1 MTKRIIL
8 LLAFLEGGLVML
20 LELVIPHV
28 LSPVLGSSMET
39 WAKLILLSVGGLAI
53 GYFLG
58 GFLSKKKVLPNL
70 FTLLVIAFASSLVAF
85 IIIWLSNQ
93 QEIFS
98 NEVISAYLIAFTG
111 LFLPSI
117 CLASTT
123 PLLIQEMSERSNSTG
138 LLFSNSTWGGILFT
152 ILTGFA
158 IIPNFGL
165 VKSLQLFL
173 LLISVMILLVTWKS
187 DQNVRKTISYAIFLI
202 AFLILIFGSSTP
214 EANDLEVLQMKEGL
228 NGQLLAV
235 EKKVNDT
242 INERTLFINR
252 MGQTW
257 IRVINGNSV
266 ASVWSYP
273 VIIKSLASYHG
284 KTPSS
289 ALVLGLGGGIVPLFL
304 ADKSQLNYTIDAVEL
319 DKDIVNIAQEYFF
332 LTDAV
337 NVIEDDARRYLNSNK
352 QKYDLIVMDIFNGE
366 IAPSHVLSL
375 EALQEIK
382 RALSPNGFVVINF
395 NGHITGEAGISAR
408 SLWKTLLA
416 SGFQVNL
423 LPTYEKGE
431 RNKNNLFIASQKQ
444 LDFSKFNLPIN
455 YIENNQLKEYSIK
468 KNLINPKKV
477 NLNDAFIISDNYPL
491 MEQLNQTAA
500 RQWRED
506 YLKNITLKFRNK
518 GIPLIK

>member
-1 MTKRIIL
+1 MTRRQIL
-8 LLAFLEGGLVML
+8 MFAFLEGGLVML

-28 LSPVLGSSMET
+28 LSPVLGNSMET

-58 GFLSKKKVLPNL
+58 GILSKKQVLPNL
-70 FTLLVIAFASSLVAF
+70 FNLLLISFTSSLLAF
-85 IIIWLSNQ
+85 SLITYSNQ
-93 QEIFS
+93 NQLFS
-98 NEVISAYLIAFTG
+98 NEVVSAYLIAFTG
-111 LFLPSI
+111 LFLPTV

-123 PLLIQEMSERSNSTG
+123 PLLIQEMSEQSNSAG
-138 LLFSNSTWGGILFT
+138 IVFSNSTWGGIVFT
-152 ILTGFA
+152 LLTGFMF
-158 IIPNFGL
+158 IPNLGL

-173 LLISVMILLVTWKS
+173 ILLSAMIVLATWKS
-187 DQNVRKTISYAIFLI
+187 SQKARKNLSYFTFLI
-202 AFLILIFGSSTP
+202 AFLILLFGKSTP
-214 EANDLEVLQMKEGL
+214 EVQNLTVLQMKEGL

-257 IRVINGNSV
+257 IRVINGGTV

-273 VIIKSLASYHG
+273 GIVKSLASYHG
-284 KTPSS
+284 KNPSS

-319 DKDIVNIAQEYFF
+319 DKDIVKFAQEYFF
-332 LTDAV
+332 LSDAV
-337 NVIEDDARRYLNSNK
+337 NVIEDDARRYLNANE

-375 EALQEIK
+375 EALEHVK
-382 RALSPNGFVVINF
+382 RALSSNGFVVINF

-408 SLWKTLLA
+408 SLWKTLLT
-416 SGFQVNL
+416 SGFQVSL
-423 LPTYEKGE
+423 LPTFEKGE
-431 RNKNNLFIASQKQ
+431 RNKNNLFIASLKPI
-444 LDFSKFNLPIN
+444 DFSKFTIPVT
-455 YIENNQLKEYSIK
+455 YFEENKMKEYSIK
-468 KNLINPKKV
+468 NNLIDPKKV
-477 NLNDAFIISDNYPL
+477 NLNDAFVISDNYPL
-491 MEQLNQTAA
+491 MEQLNQIAA

-506 YLKNITLKFRNK
+506 YLKNVTLKYRNQ